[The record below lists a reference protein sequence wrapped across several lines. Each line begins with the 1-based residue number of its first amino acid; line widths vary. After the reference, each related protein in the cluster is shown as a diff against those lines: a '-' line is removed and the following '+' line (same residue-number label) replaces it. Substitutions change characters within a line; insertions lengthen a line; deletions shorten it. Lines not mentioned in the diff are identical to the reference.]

1 MSGGDISGT
10 CASASYYPAYGGG
23 GVYVSSGTFTMS
35 GGEISGNT
43 ASASDY
49 YAYGGGGVYV
59 SSGTF
64 TMSGGE
70 ISGNTASASDYYA
83 YGGGVYVANNGTF
96 TKESGGTIYGS
107 NAEDALKNT
116 ASGGNAY
123 GHAVYV
129 DGGKRR
135 NSTAGAGVTL
145 DSSLDGNAGGWV
157 DQYTVTFDAD
167 GGSPATQTMT
177 VDSSTISNIQYSSVS
192 GGEWTLQS
200 DERLLSPAI
209 AHNSVTKARVSFT
222 SIENNTSISIQ
233 LDVSSEADFDYA
245 FISNLDSSSATASS
259 GYYRRISGTQSVN
272 VSIPVSNAGNHFI
285 EIGYQK
291 DGAGSSGS
299 DCAWFKVLSGG
310 SGDSAAPS
318 EPTRSGYTFNGW
330 YTAQNGGGAQFV
342 IATAATTV
350 RADTTVY
357 AKWLPDTSVQISLR
371 PAWEELPISNTNLF
385 VSESAQFSAG
395 GGYQGY
401 TWYWDG
407 AAIAGETS
415 STYTLGANSSS
426 SGTYE
431 LSVVVTTS
439 TGERLSARCRVI
451 ITAQ

>member
-1 MSGGDISGT
+1 MDS
-10 CASASYYPAYGGG
+10 
-23 GVYVSSGTFTMS
+23 
-35 GGEISGNT
+35 
-43 ASASDY
+43 
-49 YAYGGGGVYV
+49 
-59 SSGTF
+59 
-64 TMSGGE
+64 
-70 ISGNTASASDYYA
+70 
-83 YGGGVYVANNGTF
+83 NGTF

-116 ASGGNAY
+116 AGGNAY
-123 GHAVYV
+123 GHGVYV

-135 NSTAGAGVTL
+135 NTTAGSGITL
-145 DSSLDGNAGGWV
+145 DSSLNGAAGGWV

-177 VDSSTISNIQYSSVS
+177 VDSATISNIEYSSVS
-192 GGEWTLQS
+192 GGEWTLQA
-200 DERLLSPAI
+200 DERLQSPVI
-209 AHNSVTKARVSFT
+209 GHSSVTKARVSFT
-222 SIENNTSISIQ
+222 SIEDNTSISIQ
-233 LDVSSEADFDYA
+233 LDVSSEANFDYA
-245 FISNLDSSSATASS
+245 FVSNLDSSSATASS
-259 GYYRRISGTQSVN
+259 NYYSISGTQSVS
-272 VSIPVSNAGNHFI
+272 VSIPVSYAGNHFI
-285 EIGYQK
+285 EIGYSK

-310 SGDSAAPS
+310 SGDSTAPS
-318 EPTRSGYTFNGW
+318 EPTRSGYTFSGW
-330 YTAQNGGGAQFV
+330 YTQQNGGGAQFV
-342 IATAATTV
+342 IATASTTV

-401 TWYWDG
+401 PWYWDG

-415 STYTLGANSSS
+415 STYTLGANTKP

-431 LSVVVTTS
+431 LAVVVTTS
-439 TGERLSARCRVI
+439 TGEKLSARCRVI